1 MASLCSDMI
10 SREAHWKTLK
20 NYVDKY
26 DPNMKFDLNFCGFKT
41 VTYRDKCLHNKST
54 K

>member
-26 DPNMKFDLNFCGFKT
+26 IFTFIKELAESRIKT
-41 VTYRDKCLHNKST
+41 VTYRNNNKST